1 METTTAV
8 NLKKEALKNG
18 AIWGVINIVI
28 FLVSWYAMPSLM
40 SSYLYSGLLAVI
52 GIALAVFFCIDMRKK
67 AGGYWTFGEA
77 LWNIFVMFL
86 MSMAIVFVFNILF
99 GKFIDP
105 TYPVKMKE
113 AVMAKTQSTYE
124 SLGMDEQ
131 TSEVALEKV
140 SESLDKQ
147 FSPTFSQAIVGF
159 GISSVLYFIGALIF
173 ALIFKKSSPNPFAP
187 VNEEEVST
195 Q

>member
-1 METTTAV
+1 METTTGV
-8 NLKKEALKNG
+8 NLKTEALKNG

-40 SSYLYSGLLAVI
+40 SSYLYSGVLVVI
-52 GIALAVFFCIDMRKK
+52 GIALAVFFCMDMRKK

-86 MSMAIVFVFNILF
+86 MSMAIVFIFNVLF

-147 FSPTFSQAIVGF
+147 FNPTFSQAVVGF
-159 GISSVLYFIGALIF
+159 GISAVLYFIGALIF
-173 ALIFKKSSPNPFAP
+173 ALIFKKSNPNPFAP
-187 VNEEEVST
+187 INDEELST